1 MKILPFEEY
10 KKEQRKWSDKYSEYM
25 DKLMFINSCENDIS
39 SDELT
44 KEIEDIFEKERQQL
58 SEQYKGFTSAFDADF
73 GCYLSKENIDDL
85 FGTHLSKNIWKD
97 ELKKIGHTVEVNNG
111 NYIGTLTGIVY
122 AIDDL
127 YYEIQKENGNI
138 VYETGVSKVKIIPAT
153 KVYDYEKYLYNQQ
166 CTH

>member
-25 DKLMFINSCENDIS
+25 DKLIFINSSENDIS
-39 SDELT
+39 NDELT

-73 GCYLSKENIDDL
+73 GCYLSKN
-85 FGTHLSKNIWKD
+85 TWKD

-111 NYIGTLTGIVY
+111 DYIGTLTGIVY

-127 YYEIQKENGNI
+127 YYEIQKENGNV
-138 VYETGVSKVKIIPAT
+138 VYETGVSKVKI
-153 KVYDYEKYLYNQQ
+153 KE
-166 CTH
+166 